1 MSIAENIAQV
11 KANMER
17 AARNAGRDPKEIL
30 LVGATKMNDAARVK
44 EAIAAGLPC
53 CGENRVQEL
62 LEKHEAGAY
71 AGADLHFI
79 GTLQK
84 NKAKYLV
91 GLVSLIHSV
100 DSVELM
106 KEVSKQ
112 ALKRGIRQDIL
123 LEVNTGGEASK
134 SGLAPGELA
143 SVLER
148 AGEFPGIF
156 GGFKKAAQ
164 SASRPKRE
172 RTVNFGGKDTSVLLF
187 SPKTF
192 DEAGELVSYL
202 QQDMTCVMT
211 LETVPAETA
220 RRLLDFLSGIAF
232 ALGGKITPV
241 SAKTYFITPQNVDIL
256 GTQPQQSEQQ
266 QPENSGHYF

>member
-1 MSIAENIAQV
+1 MGF
-11 KANMER
+11 M
-17 AARNAGRDPKEIL
+17 D
-30 LVGATKMNDAARVK
+30 
-44 EAIAAGLPC
+44 GLKKLTQPYDDD
-53 CGENRVQEL
+53 EDFFE
-62 LEKHEAGAY
+62 
-71 AGADLHFI
+71 GADQSLRPQPKPE
-79 GTLQK
+79 QK
-84 NKAKYLV
+84 AA
-91 GLVSLIHSV
+91 VSAAQMAF
-100 DSVELM
+100 EN
-106 KEVSKQ
+106 
-112 ALKRGIRQDIL
+112 AFAYP
-123 LEVNTGGEASK
+123 GGAPAPAEEAQPRKPAES
-134 SGLAPGELA
+134 SG
-143 SVLER
+143 
-148 AGEFPGIF
+148 GIF

-256 GTQPQQSEQQ
+256 GTQPQQQSEQQ

>member
-1 MSIAENIAQV
+1 MGF
-11 KANMER
+11 M
-17 AARNAGRDPKEIL
+17 D
-30 LVGATKMNDAARVK
+30 
-44 EAIAAGLPC
+44 GLKKLTQPYDDD
-53 CGENRVQEL
+53 EDFFE
-62 LEKHEAGAY
+62 
-71 AGADLHFI
+71 GADQSLRPQPKPEQKAAVSAAQMAFENAFADQG
-79 GTLQK
+79 GTP
-84 NKAKYLV
+84 APA
-91 GLVSLIHSV
+91 
-100 DSVELM
+100 E
-106 KEVSKQ
+106 
-112 ALKRGIRQDIL
+112 
-123 LEVNTGGEASK
+123 EAQPKKPAES
-134 SGLAPGELA
+134 SG
-143 SVLER
+143 
-148 AGEFPGIF
+148 GIF